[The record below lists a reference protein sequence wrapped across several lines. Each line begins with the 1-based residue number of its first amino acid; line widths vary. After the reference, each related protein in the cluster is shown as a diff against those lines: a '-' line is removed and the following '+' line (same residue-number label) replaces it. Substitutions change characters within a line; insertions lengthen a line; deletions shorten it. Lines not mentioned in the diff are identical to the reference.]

1 MRIVD
6 RPVTRP
12 QHCAAIPHRGQTAE
26 GERWIDTG
34 SELPGFDNHVYLSET
49 AVLEAAR
56 LLGHPSQKQLDDAI
70 AERDEA
76 LEELERALVELS
88 TLKPMKALVERI
100 KASK

>member
-1 MRIVD
+1 MRLVE

-12 QHCAAIPHRGQTAE
+12 QHCAAIPHRGQTAV

-56 LLGHPSQKQLDDAI
+56 VLGHPSQKQLDAAV

-76 LEELERALVELS
+76 LGELEKALVELA
-88 TLKPMKALVERI
+88 TLKDMKRLVTQI
-100 KASK
+100 KAGK